1 MCSWARSYDDSGC
14 WPAPSLLPYVNGFS
28 ENEENVKLKAVKANQ
43 VVKFKAAEAGESL
56 ACLPPMGEHLTQPHS
71 LPFSEQLSISS
82 EGKLQKGIDRNV
94 KMLSPHTWVLPEKD
108 WCLLGGG
115 LGRRVTQCSKI

>member
-1 MCSWARSYDDSGC
+1 MDAGQAS
-14 WPAPSLLPYVNGFS
+14 PSLLPHDNGFS
-28 ENEENVKLKAVKANQ
+28 ENEQECEAESSEGKSR

-56 ACLPPMGEHLTQPHS
+56 ACLPPMGEHSLTQPHS

-94 KMLSPHTWVLPEKD
+94 KMLSPHTWVLSRE
-108 WCLLGGG
+108 G
-115 LGRRVTQCSKI
+115 LVSLWEVAWGRRVTQCSKI